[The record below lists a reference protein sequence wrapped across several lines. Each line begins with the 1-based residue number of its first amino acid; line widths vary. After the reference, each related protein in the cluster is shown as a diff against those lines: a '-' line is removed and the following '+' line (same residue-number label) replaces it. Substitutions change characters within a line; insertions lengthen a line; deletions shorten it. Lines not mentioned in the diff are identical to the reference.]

1 MINNE
6 CHLKQY
12 SLALHTNADIIL
24 IDDRKAYN
32 EAMDKKLNPVSTR
45 AVLIFAEERGAI
57 DNYRELEKDL
67 RKKSFF
73 LPGY

>member
-1 MINNE
+1 M
-6 CHLKQY
+6 
-12 SLALHTNADIIL
+12 ALHTNADIIL

-32 EAMDKKLNPVSTR
+32 EAIEKNLKPVSTR

-57 DNYRELEKDL
+57 DNYRELEKEL
-67 RKKSFF
+67 RKKNFF